1 MVAATFMTLERAH
14 GRRNSMATSL
24 KPGLGLEW
32 LEPNDEKT
40 RWGLDTSAHTAWL
53 TTGLA

>member
-1 MVAATFMTLERAH
+1 
-14 GRRNSMATSL
+14 MATSL